1 MDAASADGECGRKR
15 LPNRWRAADPSIS
28 HDLNASSLLPH
39 LVDRLAVRVGI
50 CRGRVS
56 LRRLRPGADLNG
68 TASLNVSPPLVVTGQ
83 SDLPATIAA
92 GVPAVTD
99 KLAWGAIKE

>member
-1 MDAASADGECGRKR
+1 MTAT
-15 LPNRWRAADPSIS
+15 
-28 HDLNASSLLPH
+28 SSLTGGTAP
-39 LVDRLAVRVGI
+39 AVTVATIQG
-50 CRGRVS
+50 GS
-56 LRRLRPGADLNG
+56 LRGADLNG
-68 TASLNVSPPLVVTGQ
+68 SASLNVSRPLVVTGQ